1 MSDSPA
7 SPAPA
12 IVLVR
17 PQLGENIGKAARA
30 MLNFGLTDLRLVA
43 PRDGWPNPDA
53 GPASAGAD
61 EVLANARVF
70 ATVPDAIADCRYV
83 YATTVR
89 KRDLWKPVVTPEAAA
104 RELRE
109 RALPQAVL
117 FGAERSGLETDEV
130 AIAHAIL
137 TVPVNPNF
145 GSLNLAQA
153 VILVAY
159 EWFKAADATPA
170 SQTNYD
176 PPAAH
181 ASLEG
186 LYGHID
192 GALEDAGYY
201 NVPSRVASTKRTL
214 RNLLTRPGYNE
225 KEIRTLRGIVHT
237 LVEGR
242 RGHRP
247 KT

>member
-1 MSDSPA
+1 MSD
-7 SPAPA
+7 APTSSLA

-43 PRDGWPNPDA
+43 PRDGWPNPNA

-70 ATVPDAIADCRYV
+70 ASVPEAIADCRYV

-104 RELRE
+104 RELRG
-109 RALPQAVL
+109 RGLAQAVL
-117 FGAERSGLETDEV
+117 FGPERSGLETDEV

-137 TVPVNPNF
+137 TVPVNPKF
-145 GSLNLAQA
+145 ASLNLAQA
-153 VILVAY
+153 VLLLAY
-159 EWFKAADATPA
+159 EWFKAADTTPA
-170 SQTNYD
+170 TSTDYD
-176 PPAAH
+176 PPASH
-181 ASLEG
+181 AALEG
-186 LYGHID
+186 LIQHVD
-192 GALEDAGYY
+192 GALEAADYY
-201 NVPSRVASTKRTL
+201 NVPSRVASSKRTL

-225 KEIRTLRGIVHT
+225 SEIRTLRGIVHA
-237 LVEGR
+237 LVTGR
-242 RGHRP
+242 RGRRP
-247 KT
+247 D